1 VTLPVT
7 SKVKVKLCGVTSVA
21 DAELCVDAGAD
32 AIGLNFH
39 PRSPRSVS
47 VTAAREIA
55 ERVKGRA
62 LIVGVFVDADFER
75 ITEVTREV
83 GLECVQLHG
92 DEPPELLAR
101 LLPHVYKAIR
111 VRDQSSIEDAARF
124 GGEHL
129 LLDAYVPGEPGGTGK
144 TFAWEL
150 ARDLAR
156 TRRVTLAGGLVP
168 GNVAAAIAAVRPYAV
183 DVASGIERAPGVK
196 DEALVRAFVT
206 AAKSAR

>member
-1 VTLPVT
+1 VSTGQVR
-7 SKVKVKLCGVTSVA
+7 VKLCGVTSVA

-47 VTAAREIA
+47 VPLAREIA
-55 ERVKGRA
+55 RHVGGRA
-62 LIVGVFVDADFER
+62 LIVGVFVDAGFER

-83 GLECVQLHG
+83 GLGCVQLHG
-92 DEPPELLAR
+92 DEAPELLAR
-101 LLPHVYKAIR
+101 LLPHAYKAIR
-111 VRDQSSIEDAARF
+111 VRDQGSVAEAVRF
-124 GGEHL
+124 GGDHV

-144 TFAWEL
+144 SFAWEL
-150 ARDLAR
+150 AEGLAR
-156 TRRVTLAGGLVP
+156 RRRVTLAGGLSP

-196 DEALVRAFVT
+196 DEALVRAFVA
-206 AAKSAR
+206 AAKRAP